1 MAEVWVGSG
10 YENNVG
16 RRLTLVG
23 RVSIIGLDS
32 TPVPIIGVGDGRRFI
47 NQPLALILDSRRKY
61 MALYP
66 VILAG
71 GAGTRLWPLSRLHLP
86 KQFLSL
92 LGGGTML
99 QETVGRLDGLETEN
113 PLIVCNES
121 HRDLALQQM
130 AEIQKGVLS
139 IVLEPEGRNTA
150 PALTLAALF
159 LEGMTEGEPAD
170 PVMLVMPGDGVIR
183 DVKEFQAAV
192 KVGSGLAEE
201 GYIVTFGIVPHLAH
215 TGYGY
220 IRKGSPLENHGDTG
234 MGETEPVPL
243 GIRAFVEKP
252 DQPTAESYLKS
263 GDYLWNSSIFMVR
276 SSIWMGEL
284 ERCRPKIASECVA
297 AYREGVKDG
306 PLFRPHRE
314 RFISCLSESIDYAV
328 MERTTESGAPRSA
341 VVPLQGGWS
350 DLGSWAQVW
359 EERDTDADGNV
370 TQGDVYLESVER
382 SLVLAHDRIV
392 AAVGLKDTVVVET
405 KDAVLVANRSQAQEV
420 RKIVER
426 LGDGSATASKHS
438 WGSSREVDKGP
449 GFRVD
454 GVTINP
460 GAVLKRRVST
470 NGETWVVASGR
481 VKILTESSEQML
493 DQGESASL
501 LPGKVFRMSNAGADS
516 AELVAVV
523 Y

>member
-1 MAEVWVGSG
+1 
-10 YENNVG
+10 
-16 RRLTLVG
+16 
-23 RVSIIGLDS
+23 
-32 TPVPIIGVGDGRRFI
+32 
-47 NQPLALILDSRRKY
+47 

-71 GAGTRLWPLSRLHLP
+71 GAGTRLWPLSHRHLP

-99 QETVGRLDGLETEN
+99 QETVGRLDGLEAED

-121 HRDLALQQM
+121 HRNLALRQM

-150 PALTLAALF
+150 PALTLAAL
-159 LEGMTEGEPAD
+159 LLKDMNAGEPAD

-183 DVKEFQAAV
+183 DVEEFQAAV
-192 KVGSGLAEE
+192 KVGARLAEK

-220 IRKGSPLENHGDTG
+220 IRKGSPLENCGRTREDTAA
-234 MGETEPVPL
+234 PAPL
-243 GIRAFVEKP
+243 GIMAFVEKP
-252 DQPTAESYLKS
+252 DQSTAESYLES
-263 GDYLWNSSIFMVR
+263 GDYLWNSGIFMVR
-276 SSIWMGEL
+276 SSIWMKEL
-284 ERCRPKIASECVA
+284 ERCRPEIASECVA
-297 AYREGVKDG
+297 AYRGGVKDG

-314 RFISCLSESIDYAV
+314 RFISCPSESIDYAV
-328 MERTTESGAPRSA
+328 MERTTEPGAPRSA
-341 VVPLQGGWS
+341 VVPLKGGWS

-370 TQGDVYLESVER
+370 TQGDVYLESVGG

-405 KDAVLVANRSQAQEV
+405 RDAVLVADRNQAQDV
-420 RKIVER
+420 RKIVDR
-426 LGDGSATASKHS
+426 LGDGEGSATVIKHS

-454 GVTINP
+454 RITIHP
-460 GAVLKRRVST
+460 GPSLEKRVST
-470 NGETWVVASGR
+470 GRETWVVASGR
-481 VKILTESSEQML
+481 VKILTESSEQVL
-493 DQGESASL
+493 DHGESAVL
-501 LPGKVFRMSNAGADS
+501 RPGKVFRISSAGAD
-516 AELVAVV
+516 AVELVALV

>member
-1 MAEVWVGSG
+1 
-10 YENNVG
+10 
-16 RRLTLVG
+16 
-23 RVSIIGLDS
+23 
-32 TPVPIIGVGDGRRFI
+32 
-47 NQPLALILDSRRKY
+47 

-71 GAGTRLWPLSRLHLP
+71 GVGTRLWPLSRLHLP

-99 QETVGRLDGLETEN
+99 QETVGRLDGLETED

-139 IVLEPEGRNTA
+139 IILEPQGRNTA
-150 PALTLAALF
+150 PALTLAAL
-159 LEGMTEGEPAD
+159 LLKDMNAGEPAD
-170 PVMLVMPGDGVIR
+170 PVMLVLPGDGVIR

-192 KVGSGLAEE
+192 KVGAGLAEE

-220 IRKGSPLENHGDTG
+220 IRKGSPLEKGRRTRKDA
-234 MGETEPVPL
+234 TEPAPL

-252 DQPTAESYLKS
+252 DQPTAESYLES

-276 SSIWMGEL
+276 SSIWIKEL
-284 ERCRPKIASECVA
+284 ERCRPEIASQCVA
-297 AYREGVKDG
+297 AFRGGVKDG
-306 PLFRPHRE
+306 SQFRPHGE

-328 MERTTESGAPRSA
+328 MERTTEPGAPRSA
-341 VVPLQGGWS
+341 VVPLKGGWS

-370 TQGDVYLESVER
+370 TQGDVYLESVGG
-382 SLVLAHDRIV
+382 SLVLAHDRLV

-405 KDAVLVANRSQAQEV
+405 RDAVLVANRGQAQEV

-426 LGDGSATASKHS
+426 LGDGEGTATPIKHS

-449 GFRVD
+449 GFCVHR
-454 GVTINP
+454 VTIDP
-460 GAVLKRRVST
+460 GAVLKRCVST

-481 VKILTESSEQML
+481 VKILTESSEQVL
-493 DQGESASL
+493 GRGESVVL
-501 LPGKVFRMSNAGADS
+501 RPGKVFRISNTGADS